1 MACGADTTL
10 GGYSLIVAD
19 DLEAASA
26 RFSDAA
32 GSTSVVVRP
41 HEHRSTDMG
50 TIVAFE
56 NVSLDGVTQDPTA
69 EEGFNREDWRA
80 GLAPT
85 DREEW
90 AKRLLDDALEADAL
104 LLGRRSYEYFAARYP
119 YRTGEMADR
128 MNSLPKFV
136 VSTGLADPGWN
147 NSTVLDG
154 DLVDEVSKLK
164 HTMNGEIRV
173 YASSQ
178 LVHTLIEHD
187 LIDELRLAI
196 FPLVMGAGNRLFDQ
210 TSNPKPMRPKPLRL
224 VETHTVG
231 DSLTYLTYQ
240 CIRNAADSA
249 E

>member
-1 MACGADTTL
+1 
-10 GGYSLIVAD
+10 
-19 DLEAASA
+19 
-26 RFSDAA
+26 
-32 GSTSVVVRP
+32 
-41 HEHRSTDMG
+41 MG

-69 EEGFNREDWRA
+69 EEGLNREDWRA

-90 AKRLLDDALEADAL
+90 AKRLLDDALGAQAL

-128 MNSLPKFV
+128 MNNLPKYV
-136 VSTGLADPGWN
+136 VSTGLPDPGWN

-154 DLVDEVSKLK
+154 DVVDEVSKLK
-164 HTMNGEIRV
+164 HTMDGEIRV

-187 LIDELRLAI
+187 LIDEVRLAI
-196 FPLVMGAGNRLFDQ
+196 FPLVMGAGDRLFGQ
-210 TSNPKPMRPKPLRL
+210 TSSPKRFCL

-240 CIRNAADSA
+240 RIRDAEDSA
-249 E
+249 EKVATGGDARVSAYTHPHPGSL

>member
-1 MACGADTTL
+1 
-10 GGYSLIVAD
+10 
-19 DLEAASA
+19 
-26 RFSDAA
+26 
-32 GSTSVVVRP
+32 
-41 HEHRSTDMG
+41 
-50 TIVAFE
+50 
-56 NVSLDGVTQDPTA
+56 
-69 EEGFNREDWRA
+69 
-80 GLAPT
+80 
-85 DREEW
+85 
-90 AKRLLDDALEADAL
+90 
-104 LLGRRSYEYFAARYP
+104 
-119 YRTGEMADR
+119 MADR

-154 DLVDEVSKLK
+154 DVVDEVSKLK

-196 FPLVMGAGNRLFDQ
+196 FPLMMGAGNRLFDQ
-210 TSNPKPMRPKPLRL
+210 TSNPKPLRL

-240 CIRNAADSA
+240 CIRNTEDSA